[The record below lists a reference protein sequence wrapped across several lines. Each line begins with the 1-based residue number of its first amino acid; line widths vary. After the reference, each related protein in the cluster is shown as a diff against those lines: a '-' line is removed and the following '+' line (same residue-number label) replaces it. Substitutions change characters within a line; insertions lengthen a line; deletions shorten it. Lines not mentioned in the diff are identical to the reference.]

1 MTDARLATDTG
12 DTAVEPETVQRQGV
26 LADMGAVL
34 RAQRKTVVVA
44 VVLAIAGFWV
54 FGPLGFWGLAGCLAA
69 GVLLG
74 LGNHLATEIWLK
86 RVISSGD
93 ELSRNQMI
101 RSTFVRLTV
110 LTLVAVGVAVAFWP
124 SGLGVL
130 FGLAIF
136 RLIALVMTTIPLL
149 RELKEQDS

>member
-1 MTDARLATDTG
+1 MTDSRLADPAA
-12 DTAVEPETVQRQGV
+12 DQKSEQSSR
-26 LADMGAVL
+26 LADLATVL
-34 RAQRKTVVVA
+34 RAQRKTVLVA
-44 VVLAIAGFWV
+44 LVLAIAGFWV
-54 FGPLGFWGLAGCLAA
+54 FGPLGEWALAGCLAA

-74 LGNHLATEIWLK
+74 LANHLVTELWLK

-93 ELSRNQMI
+93 DLSRNQMV
-101 RSTFVRLTV
+101 RSTLVRLTLLSV
-110 LTLVAVGVAVAFWP
+110 VAVVIAVAFWP

-149 RELKEQDS
+149 RELKSQ